1 MLSPFPSGTYPT
13 ARSGDPNVPEETL
26 GMINSGQARKAE
38 CYDLELDNDV
48 AAAAPETTKMLW
60 RMWYLVGDLPD
71 SHTKRQ
77 MAEVMT
83 QMNYA
88 MWLDSLPKRT
98 ETFLPHVLLPV
109 DAPCA
114 VATEVDLVRGSDHLL
129 AAAPSQCLALLHALL
144 NRIQLT
150 DPLPL
155 LR

>member
-1 MLSPFPSGTYPT
+1 MYTTWYPT
-13 ARSGDPNVPEETL
+13 TGSGNPSVPEETL
-26 GMINSGQARKAE
+26 GMINTGQAQKAE
-38 CYDLELDNDV
+38 RYDLQLDNDV
-48 AAAAPETTKMLW
+48 TAAAPETTKMLCRLW
-60 RMWYLVGDLPD
+60 TLVGGLPD
-71 SHTKRQ
+71 SHSKRQ
-77 MAEVMT
+77 MAEVMK

-88 MWLDSLPKRT
+88 MWLDQLPKRT

-144 NRIQLT
+144 NRSQLT